1 MKYEVTFF
9 ISYTIE
15 DAKDEDDAVKQA
27 DTMFSEDTDFQY
39 DIDVNPIYD
48 DE

>member
-1 MKYEVTFF
+1 MKYEVTFL

-15 DAKDEDDAVKQA
+15 DAKDKWDAIEQA
-27 DTMFSEDTDFQY
+27 ETIFSEDTDFQY
-39 DIDVNPIYD
+39 DIDVNPIHD